1 MIFSTKH
8 LTAVMGCTG
17 HDHRR
22 HHRPVSPCRRRAN
35 RGAVCGVD
43 GDAMRNNTDRLIDGA
58 FLLAGALF
66 IAMLALV
73 IVSVVR

>member
-1 MIFSTKH
+1 
-8 LTAVMGCTG
+8 
-17 HDHRR
+17 
-22 HHRPVSPCRRRAN
+22 
-35 RGAVCGVD
+35 
-43 GDAMRNNTDRLIDGA
+43 MRNNTDRLIDGA

>member
-1 MIFSTKH
+1 MRPQNDPS
-8 LTAVMGCTG
+8 LN
-17 HDHRR
+17 HRHVR
-22 HHRPVSPCRRRAN
+22 RCSRRAN